1 MKNKPEVLFEDDDI
15 IIVNK
20 PPFFLT
26 VPDRYS
32 PQKNNIYAWLNSK
45 YGKVFIVHRLDK
57 ETSGILV
64 FAKNEEAHRD
74 LSRKFEARDVK
85 KIYLTLL
92 DGVVH
97 HDEGEIDKPIILHKN
112 GHRMVVSR
120 NGKQSVTAYKV
131 VDRYKDFS
139 LVEAQIKTGRM
150 HQIRIHFES
159 IGYPLAVD
167 SIYGRREG
175 FLLSEIKKRKYK
187 LGKEQDEKPLI
198 SRVILHAYKL
208 SFVHPT
214 TNELMDFQAD
224 LPKDFSAVVK
234 QLDKWGR

>member
-1 MKNKPEVLFEDDDI
+1 MKKSPVILFEDDDI

-32 PQKNNIYAWLNSK
+32 PEKDNLYAWLNKK

-57 ETSGILV
+57 ETSGIIV
-64 FAKNEEAHRD
+64 FAKNEAAHRD
-74 LSRKFEARDVK
+74 LSRQFEARTVK

-97 HDEGEIDKPIILHKN
+97 HDDGEIDKPILLHKN

-120 NGKQSVTAYKV
+120 NGKNSVTAYQV
-131 VDRYKDFS
+131 IDRFKNFS

-167 SIYGRREG
+167 SIYGRRDG
-175 FLLSEIKKRKYK
+175 FLLSEIKKKKYRI
-187 LGKEQDEKPLI
+187 GKEQEEKPLM
-198 SRVILHAYKL
+198 SRVILHAFKL
-208 SFVHPT
+208 TIVHPT
-214 TNELMDFQAD
+214 SKEEINFEAELPRDFA
-224 LPKDFSAVVK
+224 AVIK